1 MKDRI
6 EPEVARIFHSAFFAT
21 VILNGLIAIA
31 DTCAGLFFLFERNI
45 ASAAYTY
52 QYPFSRIIQAVILEL
67 MHQSQAMG
75 IIYFFSH
82 GIIKLFLVWGLLT
95 NRLWAYPTAIVFLT
109 GFSLYQ
115 IYDLF
120 FVKFSWFTILL
131 LIVNVMTIFFI
142 AREYRSIV
150 K

>member
-1 MKDRI
+1 MKDTI
-6 EPEVARIFHSAFFAT
+6 DPETERIFHSAFFAT

-31 DTCAGLFFLFERNI
+31 DLSAGLFFLFERQI
-45 ASAAYTY
+45 AGFLYTFH
-52 QYPFSRIIQAVILEL
+52 YPFSRIIQAVVLGL
-67 MHQSQAMG
+67 MNQNQLMG

-95 NRLWAYPTAIVFLT
+95 NRLWAYPTAIVFLS

-115 IYDLF
+115 LYDL

-131 LIVNVMTIFFI
+131 LIVNIATIFFI
-142 AREYRSIV
+142 AREYRSL
-150 K
+150 